1 VLVTGEVS
9 TLLLFLPSDSLNP
22 GNHIEVFDRLAGGLV
37 RLTMAITPVE
47 ADKVRRLN
55 DRRLPNPIQSLTP
68 AIIRIKNAS
77 PFLEITAGGPLMR
90 LAKAK
95 GLIFLLNTVALLA
108 ASVPLGADTFRPVVR
123 GRRGVVAGG
132 HPLSVE
138 AGLRILQQGGNAVD
152 AGVATIL
159 AASVIEFSHFSFG
172 GEVPILIKLQN
183 KDVAVIEGMGQ
194 APLKATR
201 EFFVNR
207 AKNKPAE
214 FMATAPDS
222 RRAGSELEATTN
234 SGTKPGLI
242 PSTGPLA
249 ATVPAV
255 LDASVVALD
264 RFGTKSLGEVIQ
276 PAIEL
281 AEGFPIDELRVDYIR
296 KRTTIIS
303 QWPDA
308 KRVFLPNGKVP
319 QVGDIFVQADL
330 ARTMKEI
337 VAAEKQAVTKGRHA
351 GLVAARDYFYQGPV
365 AKRIGD
371 YMQSHGGLLAAADLA
386 KFHAPV
392 GQPVKTE
399 YRGYEV
405 YKAGFFTQGPAMI
418 EELNILEGYD
428 LKAMGHNSGDYV
440 HIITEAL
447 KLGLAD
453 RDRYYADPNFVKIP
467 TRELLSKE
475 YALMR
480 RSLIEKERASLLQ
493 QPGDP
498 MNMKAVLASA
508 TQTVSHASTV
518 PANERANDTT
528 CVNVIDKNGNLFS
541 ATPSGAWLPAV
552 VAGDTGVLM
561 GQRLQS
567 ALTDANSPNVVA
579 PGKRPRITLTPT
591 LVLRDGNPFMV
602 LSTPGG
608 DNQDQALLQV
618 FLNII
623 EFGMNPQEAVEAPR
637 FDTQHYVSSFD
648 DHEFLAGVLNVESR
662 ISEKTIA
669 DLKHRGHKIKV
680 QEPWGTL
687 SSPTVIMFDRLT
699 GVSSAGAD
707 PRRGRY
713 AVAW

>member
-1 VLVTGEVS
+1 
-9 TLLLFLPSDSLNP
+9 
-22 GNHIEVFDRLAGGLV
+22 V
-37 RLTMAITPVE
+37 RLSKSLAFVLSLAI
-47 ADKVRRLN
+47 
-55 DRRLPNPIQSLTP
+55 
-68 AIIRIKNAS
+68 AS
-77 PFLEITAGGPLMR
+77 
-90 LAKAK
+90 
-95 GLIFLLNTVALLA
+95 LIFAALPP
-108 ASVPLGADTFRPVVR
+108 SISQADTFRPVVR
-123 GRRGVVAGG
+123 GKRGVVAGG
-132 HPLSVE
+132 QPLSVE

-152 AGVATIL
+152 AGVAAIL

-172 GEVPILIKLQN
+172 GEVPILIKLKG
-183 KDVAVIEGMGQ
+183 KDVAVVEGMGQ

-207 AKNKPAE
+207 ASGKGSENAS
-214 FMATAPDS
+214 TAPDS
-222 RRAGSELEATTN
+222 ARAQNGTTPGTEATTMAGAK
-234 SGTKPGLI
+234 SGLI
-242 PSTGPLA
+242 PSTGPLP

-255 LDASVVALD
+255 LDACVTALD
-264 RFGTKSLGEVIQ
+264 QFGTKSLAQVMQ

-281 AEGFPIDELRVDYIR
+281 ADGFPIDELRVQYIATR
-296 KRTTIIS
+296 KSIIS

-308 KRVFLPNGKVP
+308 KRVFLPHGEAPK
-319 QVGDIFVQADL
+319 VGDIFVQADL
-330 ARTMKEI
+330 ARTLREI
-337 VAAEKQAVTKGRHA
+337 VNAEKQATKKGDSRHA

-371 YMQSHGGLLAAADLA
+371 YMQTHGGLLAAADLA
-386 KFHAPV
+386 RFHANVGAPV
-392 GQPVKTE
+392 MTD

-405 YKAGFFTQGPAMI
+405 YKAGFWTQGPALV

-428 LKAMGHNSGDYV
+428 LKAMGHNSSNYV
-440 HIITEAL
+440 HTITEAL
-447 KLGLAD
+447 KLGFAD
-453 RDRYYADPNFVKIP
+453 RDRYYGDPNFVKIP
-467 TRELLSKE
+467 MHQLLSKD
-475 YALMR
+475 YAAVR
-480 RSLIEKERASLLQ
+480 RGLIEKERASLAQ

-498 MNMKAVLASA
+498 LNMKALLAGVI
-508 TQTVSHASTV
+508 QQVSRKSTV
-518 PANERANDTT
+518 PTIERANDTT
-528 CVNVIDKNGNLFS
+528 CVNVIDKDGNLFS

-591 LVLRDGNPFMV
+591 LVLHHGEPFMV

-623 EFGMNPQEAVEAPR
+623 EFGMNPQEAVEAAR

-648 DHEFLAGVLNVESR
+648 DHEFLAGVLNIESR
-662 ISEKTIA
+662 FDPKTFA
-669 DLKHRGHKIKV
+669 DLRARGHKVNV
-680 QEPWGTL
+680 QSDWGTL
-687 SSPTVIMFDRLT
+687 SSPTVIVYNPQN